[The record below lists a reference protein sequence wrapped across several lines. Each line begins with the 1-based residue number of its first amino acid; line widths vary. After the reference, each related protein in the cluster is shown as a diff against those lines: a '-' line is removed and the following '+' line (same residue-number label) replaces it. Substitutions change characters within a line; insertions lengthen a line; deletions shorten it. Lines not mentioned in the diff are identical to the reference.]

1 MIFKS
6 AGAEAVRKEVIVRS
20 MTLLEGEEKLSIFSN
35 FIENFPRLVETVTW
49 TGNERTELYLRLVSF
64 ISNHIV

>member
-1 MIFKS
+1 MAFKS

-35 FIENFPRLVETVTW
+35 FIENFPRLVETVAW
-49 TGNERTELYLRLVSF
+49 TGNERTELYLRLVNF